1 MVGSTYV
8 SESKRVFKSKYHG
21 FTKQIEYSYRHL
33 HSTVIFK
40 FYRENI
46 ELNKIKD
53 SLNKLLEKSKSL
65 PFNNLDSIES
75 VSLANKISTKVNS
88 NRYKENIDWTRG
100 RFRGEVL
107 QIIVSNG
114 QIVEKVFVT
123 PRGKIIVVK
132 RKDLGILARFS
143 MKI

>member
-1 MVGSTYV
+1 
-8 SESKRVFKSKYHG
+8 
-21 FTKQIEYSYRHL
+21 
-33 HSTVIFK
+33 STVIFK